1 MAYRVSLLF
10 LQIPVLGE
18 VCVPLSKA
26 TPTGQLCRQ
35 LDQNQQQQQQ
45 QGLGTGGSTVKP
57 PSDQLQ
63 SPQDTGLWAQGW
75 HKNLLTLTLASQPH
89 KSPAGRPWGL
99 GATARGRVPRAL
111 DSDSA
116 LALARTRHGTSGLS
130 RPLCPLLRTPPRRE
144 ASGSAPGV
152 PPSPALG
159 GGAGSG
165 HVEGSP
171 VPPPSPSPAPPPGSK
186 PPTRPP
192 PAESSEPEQGT
203 ARARDRPPPPSCRGC
218 LAVSRTPA
226 RCVAFSGQ
234 LCGRLDSSGSDSEDS
249 SAGGSSDTMD
259 LSFMAAQLPMMGG
272 AFMDSPNE
280 DFSTEYSLFNSSTNV
295 HAASNGQG
303 QPEEPPR
310 SSNDAVLLWIAIIA
324 TLGNIVV
331 VGVVYAFTF

>member
-1 MAYRVSLLF
+1 MDYRVSHLF
-10 LQIPVLGE
+10 LQSRILGE

-35 LDQNQQQQQQ
+35 LDQNQQQQ
-45 QGLGTGGSTVKP
+45 GLDTGGSTATR
-57 PSDQLQ
+57 SGYHTDMHTQGI
-63 SPQDTGLWAQGW
+63 SPFWHLCYHPHLNYGIGSVWDIVEDDETQAQ
-75 HKNLLTLTLASQPH
+75 
-89 KSPAGRPWGL
+89 R
-99 GATARGRVPRAL
+99 AT
-111 DSDSA
+111 
-116 LALARTRHGTSGLS
+116 
-130 RPLCPLLRTPPRRE
+130 PLPKRE

-159 GGAGSG
+159 GGVGSG
-165 HVEGSP
+165 HVEGRP

-218 LAVSRTPA
+218 RAVSRTPA